1 MKKNSAL
8 AKVGIFGMAM
18 LSMAPLGVVPSIAL
32 IAQAFPE
39 SSASEVQMLTAI
51 PSLMSLVAA
60 VVVARIAN
68 IVPRKFLAAA
78 GPALV
83 LIGGLLPF
91 LLPANLPLMLV
102 CSGVLGMGVGFVTN
116 LTQVLITDLI
126 APEERQGAM
135 GLNTVFVNVGGV
147 FMMFVGGILA
157 AGGWKNNYLVYLIA
171 IPILLAVLA
180 FIPLKGA
187 EADGDAPA
195 ETAPKPKMSESIT
208 GNVIGIS
215 VIGFL
220 FMLLYNVFSN
230 NIAMMLSDAG
240 IGDASLSGTVSS
252 IGLIGGMVAGV
263 LVGKLVPHFQKISLG
278 VAFVV
283 LGAAYLVI
291 ANEADG
297 TVITVAAF
305 FTGVAMTFL
314 MAQAPF
320 LISLSTTS
328 LTMPGAMA
336 VYSIGSSFGGFASP
350 TVMNTLTG
358 LVFDGSAGK
367 CIMLG
372 GIIAIVA
379 AVVLIAS
386 GFQAKVLAQLE
397 QR

>member
-1 MKKNSAL
+1 MQKNSTL
-8 AKVGIFGMAM
+8 AKIGIFGMAM
-18 LSMAPLGVVPSIAL
+18 LSMAPLGIVPSIAL
-32 IAQAFPE
+32 IAQSFPE

-68 IVPRKFLAAA
+68 VIPRKVLAAA
-78 GPALV
+78 GPTLV
-83 LIGGLLPF
+83 LVGGILPF

-126 APEERQGAM
+126 APEERQAAM
-135 GLNTVFVNVGGV
+135 GLNTVFVNVGGI

-157 AGGWKNNYLVYLIA
+157 GGGWKNNYLVYLVA
-171 IPILLAVLA
+171 LPILIAVAA

-187 EADGDAPA
+187 DTDGSA

-208 GNVIGIS
+208 ANVIGIAI
-215 VIGFL
+215 VGFL
-220 FMLLYNVFSN
+220 FNLLYNVFSN
-230 NIAMMLSDAG
+230 NIAMMLSDSG
-240 IGDASLSGTVSS
+240 IGDAGLSGTVSS
-252 IGLIGGMVAGV
+252 IGLIGGMIAGV

-278 VAFVV
+278 VAFII
-283 LGAAYLVI
+283 LGAAYVVI
-291 ANEADG
+291 ATVADG

-336 VYSIGSSFGGFASP
+336 VYSIGSSFGGFTSP

-358 LVFDGSAGK
+358 LIFDGSAGK
-367 CIMLG
+367 CILLG
-372 GIIAIVA
+372 GIVAIVVA
-379 AVVLIAS
+379 AGLIAS

-397 QR
+397 QK